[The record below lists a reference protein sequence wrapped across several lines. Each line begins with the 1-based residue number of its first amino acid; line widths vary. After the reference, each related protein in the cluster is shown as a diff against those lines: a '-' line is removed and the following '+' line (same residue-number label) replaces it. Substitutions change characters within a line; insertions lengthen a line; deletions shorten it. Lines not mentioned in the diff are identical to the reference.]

1 MTARTRN
8 SLIIAIVVALIAG
21 AGFAY
26 MLFIIV
32 DNGNRL
38 NTQIDALTEQNEQ
51 AASLFRLQRIAQE
64 STDDRAQLE
73 GYFLLRESDSITF
86 LTEIETLAPR
96 VGVLLETESLEQVT
110 ADDSEWIEFTFALN
124 GERQSIENFVQILEI
139 IPYVSRVQ
147 SFEMS
152 ELDAGSWEGR
162 ATIQVQLLSYDS

>member
-51 AASLFRLQRIAQE
+51 AASLFRLQR
-64 STDDRAQLE
+64 S
-73 GYFLLRESDSITF
+73 
-86 LTEIETLAPR
+86 
-96 VGVLLETESLEQVT
+96 
-110 ADDSEWIEFTFALN
+110 
-124 GERQSIENFVQILEI
+124 
-139 IPYVSRVQ
+139 
-147 SFEMS
+147 
-152 ELDAGSWEGR
+152 
-162 ATIQVQLLSYDS
+162 AT